1 VVAMGRTGTLIL
13 VRHGESTA
21 NAAGDFTGLR
31 DVELSER
38 GVQQSHE
45 ASRLLGTAG
54 LVPDVVFTS
63 RMRRARRTADLILG
77 DLADV
82 AAPVLATWRLNERD
96 YGLLMGM
103 PKTEARE
110 RFGAERFHAWRR
122 TLHGTPP
129 PMPPERRAA
138 LGMVPRDED
147 PQDPQPEG
155 ALGAGESLHDVVE
168 RVRPLWEGRML
179 EHLRAGETVLVVAHG
194 NSLRALTSLVED
206 LTDIELEELNL
217 PTAQPIV
224 YDVGPD
230 GVASPRGGRYLDPDT
245 AVLQAIRI
253 MFEGGT

>member
-1 VVAMGRTGTLIL
+1 MERTGTLIL

-38 GVQQSHE
+38 GVEQSHGAAE
-45 ASRLLGTAG
+45 LLATAG
-54 LVPDVVFTS
+54 LRPDAVFTS
-63 RMRRARRTADLILG
+63 RMRRARRTAEVILA

-82 AAPVLATWRLNERD
+82 AAPVIATWRLNERD

-110 RFGAERFHAWRR
+110 RFGADLFHAWRR

-129 PMPPERRAA
+129 PMPEERRGD
-138 LGMVPRDED
+138 LGLVPLDVDAED
-147 PQDPQPEG
+147 PQPAG
-155 ALGAGESLHDVVE
+155 ALGAGESLFDVVQ
-168 RVRPLWEGRML
+168 RVRPLWEGAIL

-194 NSLRALTSLVED
+194 NSLRALSSVVED
-206 LTDIELEELNL
+206 LTDTELEELNL

-224 YDVGPD
+224 YDVAPD
-230 GVASPRGGRYLDPDT
+230 GAVSPRGGRYLDPDT